1 MSLYEEGRGLVVVG
15 KAQRPM
21 HQDSSDALHYTPD
34 LQNTYFHVNERC
46 IRRIFPFLD
55 TMLLICNQQTK
66 FLPQLYIYR
75 SIDR

>member
-21 HQDSSDALHYTPD
+21 HQDSSDVLHYTPD
-34 LQNTYFHVNERC
+34 LRNIYFHVNERC

-66 FLPQLYIYR
+66 FLPQLYIY
-75 SIDR
+75 I